1 MSKHPMAVVINGES
15 ANYYRNKVIN
25 DETVK
30 YYHDKGLDNLTRE
43 DLSEIDHLITIIKR
57 NRNTSQYPI
66 AQELYDIYGY
76 LISDR
81 FISYGSHDL
90 GQTGEF
96 LGNLSLINE
105 SCKHVEMTNDFFMY
119 YQFTRHLDINGVPRR
134 SRHKIMEMIIIK
146 YEYFKQFTG
155 RQYIIPMITERHTY
169 VERELETKDLKK
181 INYEQ
186 LTDIFGTGLSVEDA
200 YGYKPSDIMVNTDP
214 MGNNP
219 YREYIDSIRDE
230 IGNRRFYTLDHIIDI
245 YNQGKL
251 DDDLTLYHKIIKEG
265 MSMNVRIRRAM
276 RELARLNAN
285 RKQLRKDLEEELND
299 KQ

>member
-1 MSKHPMAVVINGES
+1 MGKHPMAVVINGES
-15 ANYYRNKVIN
+15 AKYYRNKVIN

-43 DLSEIDHLITIIKR
+43 DISEIEHLITIIKR

-76 LISDR
+76 LISTH
-81 FISYGSHDL
+81 FISYGSWDL
-90 GQTGEF
+90 GQTGAF

-105 SCKHVEMTNDFFMY
+105 SYKQVDITNDFFMY

-134 SRHKIMEMIIIK
+134 SRHKLMEMIIVK

-169 VERELETKDLKK
+169 VETELETKDLKK
-181 INYEQ
+181 IDYER
-186 LTDIFGTGLSVEDA
+186 LNAIFGNGLSVEDA

-214 MGNNP
+214 MGNNR

-230 IGNRRFYTLDHIIDI
+230 IDNRRFYTLDHIIDI

-251 DDDLTLYHKIIKEG
+251 DNDLTLYHKIIKEG
-265 MSMNVRIRRAM
+265 MNVNVRIKQAM

-285 RKQLRKDLEEELND
+285 RNQLQKDLEE
-299 KQ
+299 